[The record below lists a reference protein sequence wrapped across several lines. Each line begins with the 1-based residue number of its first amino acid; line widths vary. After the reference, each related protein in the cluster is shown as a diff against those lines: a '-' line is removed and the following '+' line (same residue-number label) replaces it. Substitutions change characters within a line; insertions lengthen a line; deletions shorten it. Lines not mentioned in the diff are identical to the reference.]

1 MMNKSCYANLSDL
14 KGVLGLT
21 STTDDVALRDTLLRA
36 SKEIDSYTGRSFYS
50 VSATKYFD
58 GATHL
63 WIPDLLNITASGVTL
78 DEEGSA
84 SFDSTMASTDYI
96 EYGGGSEDALNTF
109 PITHL
114 EISMNS
120 DYGGFASGIKKGV
133 KIIGNWGYGDGTS
146 APYLADTTLS
156 ASMDATETSASVT
169 SGANLNAGMTLLIE
183 SEQMFINSGSSPI
196 VVERGVNGSTK
207 AEHANATQIYYYRY
221 PEDIKQACLDL
232 SVALYQN
239 RSKQGLQSERLGD
252 YSYTIQGT
260 SLNKG
265 QIESML
271 DDKIHSYR
279 KMRF

>member
-1 MMNKSCYANLSDL
+1 MNKACYANLSDI
-14 KGVLGLT
+14 KGVLGIT

-36 SKEIDSYTGRSFYS
+36 SKEIDSYTGRSFFS

-58 GATHL
+58 GANLL
-63 WIPDLLNITASGVTL
+63 WIPDLLNITASGLLV
-78 DEEGSA
+78 DELGTS
-84 SFDSTMASTDYI
+84 SFVAMASTDYI
-96 EYGGGSEDALNTF
+96 EYGGGSEDSLNTF

-120 DYGGFASGIKKGV
+120 DYGGFATGIKKGV
-133 KIIGNWGYGDGTS
+133 KITGNWGYGDGTS

-156 ASMDATETSASVT
+156 ASVGVATTTVSVS
-169 SGANLNAGMTLLIE
+169 SGTNLGAGTTLLCE

-196 VVERGVNGSTK
+196 VVERGVNGSV
-207 AEHANATQIYYYRY
+207 AAAHANTTQLYYYRY

-239 RSKQGLQSERLGD
+239 RGTQGFQSMRLGD
-252 YSYTIQGT
+252 YSFTTQGT

-265 QIESML
+265 MIEAML
-271 DDKIHSYR
+271 SDKISGYR
-279 KMRF
+279 KMRV

>member
-1 MMNKSCYANLSDL
+1 MNKACYANLSDL
-14 KGVLGLT
+14 KGVLGIT
-21 STTDDVALRDTLLRA
+21 STTDDIALRDTLLRA
-36 SKEIDSYTGRSFYS
+36 SKTIDSYTGRSFYS
-50 VSATKYFD
+50 VSATKYFN
-58 GATHL
+58 GANFL
-63 WIPDLLNITASGVTL
+63 WIPDLLNITASGILL
-78 DEEGSA
+78 DESGTS
-84 SFDSTMASTDYI
+84 SFVAMASTDYI
-96 EYGGGSEDALNTF
+96 EYGGGSEDALNVF

-120 DYGGFASGIKKGV
+120 DYGGFATNIKKGV
-133 KIIGNWGYGDGTS
+133 KITGNWGYGDGTS

-156 ASMDATETSASVT
+156 ASMDSTETSASVT

-183 SEQMFINSGSSPI
+183 SEQMFINSGSSPV

-207 AEHANATQIYYYRY
+207 AEHASGTQIYYYRY

-239 RSKQGLQSERLGD
+239 RAKQGLQSERIGD
-252 YSYTIQGT
+252 YSWTAQGV

-265 QIESML
+265 TIQAIL
-271 DDKIHSYR
+271 DDKISHYR